1 MKFVAEGGER
11 KFIMAET
18 EHLGSLLE
26 QVYELTSKGVHDKV
40 SKSDAYRC
48 MVYTYL
54 LLGDIL
60 LLRVRC
66 LNIV

>member
-1 MKFVAEGGER
+1 
-11 KFIMAET
+11 MAET

-26 QVYELTSKGVHDKV
+26 QVYGLASKGVHDKV
-40 SKSDAYRC
+40 SKLDAYRC

-60 LLRVRC
+60 LFKS
-66 LNIV
+66 